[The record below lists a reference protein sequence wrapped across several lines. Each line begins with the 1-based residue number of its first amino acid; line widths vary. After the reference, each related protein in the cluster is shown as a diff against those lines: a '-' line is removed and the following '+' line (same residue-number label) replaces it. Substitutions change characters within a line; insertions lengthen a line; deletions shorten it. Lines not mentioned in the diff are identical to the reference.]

1 VHKLSSRFLSEARR
15 HFYVTPTSY
24 LELISSYKDLLKKKQ
39 NEVMTVRKRYEVG
52 LEKLVVTEQS
62 VATMQE
68 ELTALQPELEKATVE
83 TEAAMVTI
91 AAETVEADK
100 IKEVVAKDEATASE
114 EAARVKAIKEECE
127 GDLAEAMPLLNAAI
141 AALDTLTKNDI
152 TEVKGMK
159 APPPAVKLVM
169 KAVCICKGVKPV
181 RMKDPDTG
189 KMGNDYWEASKKM
202 LMNDKFLDSLRSYD
216 KDNIKPKIIKEI
228 RPIIKKPEFAPEK
241 IKKASM
247 AAYGL
252 CCWVRAMEAYDRVA
266 KVVGPKKIA
275 LAGAESDL
283 AIVMEQLK
291 VKQDELQKVVD
302 KVQALND
309 DLKGKQDTKAQ
320 LEADVEMCKVK
331 LERARKLID
340 GLGGEKVR
348 WTAAAKKLVIDY
360 DALTGDILL
369 SSGCISYLGAFTAT
383 YREETT
389 ARWVQLAE
397 AGGIP
402 CDPKYALVN
411 VLGDQ
416 VKIRQWNI
424 QGLPKDNF
432 SAENGVML
440 DFGRRWPLFID
451 PQGQANKWIRSMEEE
466 RGLISIKL
474 SDADYM
480 RTLENALQFGKP
492 VLLENV
498 GESLDASLEPLLLK
512 QTFKQGGALCI
523 KLGDATVEYNK
534 EFSFYITTKMRN
546 PHYAPELCTKVS
558 LLNMMITPDGL
569 EDQLL
574 GVIVGKERP
583 DLAEEKNQLI
593 IAGAANKK
601 QLKEIEDQILKVL
614 SSSEGNIL
622 EDEGAVKILSA
633 SKVLSDEISEK
644 QKVADETEAAI
655 DETRAGY
662 RPLAKHS
669 SIMFFCV
676 VDLAN
681 IGDMYQYSL
690 QWFTDLFIRGIDDA
704 ELSVDVPTRLK
715 NITSHFT
722 FFLYVNVCRSL
733 FEKDKLLYAFL
744 IATKILLADDG
755 GASAEEVEKV
765 RAKVAEEEAAAREKI
780 RLGEEALDKLRDAI
794 AAERA
799 NPEGGSDDEGER
811 LRELEE
817 ELEEDKKAHKDVVA
831 AVEEEVDAMRRRVAV
846 AEEDQAKREAMKID
860 GGELRFF
867 LTGGIS
873 TGENAIANPASEWL
887 SDKAWGEL
895 LRSRDL
901 PGMRAK
907 ARSIHWSPYDRI
919 GVVNADP

>member
-1 VHKLSSRFLSEARR
+1 
-15 HFYVTPTSY
+15 
-24 LELISSYKDLLKKKQ
+24 
-39 NEVMTVRKRYEVG
+39 M
-52 LEKLVVTEQS
+52 
-62 VATMQE
+62 
-68 ELTALQPELEKATVE
+68 
-83 TEAAMVTI
+83 
-91 AAETVEADK
+91 
-100 IKEVVAKDEATASE
+100 
-114 EAARVKAIKEECE
+114 
-127 GDLAEAMPLLNAAI
+127 
-141 AALDTLTKNDI
+141 
-152 TEVKGMK
+152 
-159 APPPAVKLVM
+159 
-169 KAVCICKGVKPV
+169 
-181 RMKDPDTG
+181 
-189 KMGNDYWEASKKM
+189 
-202 LMNDKFLDSLRSYD
+202 
-216 KDNIKPKIIKEI
+216 
-228 RPIIKKPEFAPEK
+228 
-241 IKKASM
+241 
-247 AAYGL
+247 
-252 CCWVRAMEAYDRVA
+252 
-266 KVVGPKKIA
+266 
-275 LAGAESDL
+275 
-283 AIVMEQLK
+283 
-291 VKQDELQKVVD
+291 
-302 KVQALND
+302 
-309 DLKGKQDTKAQ
+309 
-320 LEADVEMCKVK
+320 
-331 LERARKLID
+331 
-340 GLGGEKVR
+340 
-348 WTAAAKKLVIDY
+348 IDY

-424 QGLPKDNF
+424 QGLPNDNF

-755 GASAEEVEKV
+755 GAGAEEVEKV

-846 AEEDQAKREAMKID
+846 AEEDHAKREAMKID

-873 TGENAIANPASEWL
+873 TGENAIANPA
-887 SDKAWGEL
+887 
-895 LRSRDL
+895 
-901 PGMRAK
+901 P
-907 ARSIHWSPYDRI
+907 
-919 GVVNADP
+919 